1 MTSKAVFSFYT
12 ILLRM
17 PLPKMFS
24 VPKDARSHQV
34 KVEEKLSQNL

>member
-1 MTSKAVFSFYT
+1 MTSEAVFSFYT

-17 PLPKMFS
+17 LPKMFS
-24 VPKDARSHQV
+24 VPKDARSLKV